1 VHCKN
6 GVISSDLEGTLLY
19 HAACYTAASLLHS
32 SWKTRFNLQYIKNCK
47 PPPSWIFEIAKFYWL
62 TAVCRP
68 QTHHCTKFRQNRSF
82 HCGGI
87 AIFDFSKWP
96 MPPSWIF
103 EIAKFYWLLGWR
115 GSRRIS
121 ILKLPI
127 ILTQCKALLSCQ
139 LLCAV
144 AMLVHLPST
153 PVLPSVPN
161 AV

>member
-1 VHCKN
+1 MVLFPVTLKEHYYTMQHVTLQHHYYTVVGRQGLTCNISRTANRRHLGFLKSRNFIGWRLSVGPRRITVRNFVKIDRSIVEVLRFLIFQN
-6 GVISSDLEGTLLY
+6 G
-19 HAACYTAASLLHS
+19 
-32 SWKTRFNLQYIKNCK
+32 Q
-47 PPPSWIFEIAKFYWL
+47 
-62 TAVCRP
+62 CR
-68 QTHHCTKFRQNRSF
+68 HLGF
-82 HCGGI
+82 
-87 AIFDFSKWP
+87 
-96 MPPSWIF
+96 F

-161 AV
+161 AVWCH